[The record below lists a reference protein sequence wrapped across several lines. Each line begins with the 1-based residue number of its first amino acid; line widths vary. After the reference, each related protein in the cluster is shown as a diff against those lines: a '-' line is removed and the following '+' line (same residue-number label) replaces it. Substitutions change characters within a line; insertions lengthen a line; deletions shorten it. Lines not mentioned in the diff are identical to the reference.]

1 MIESETIVGK
11 TLENKPNGRRI
22 TIKEKIIS
30 DTGNIMYLA
39 DDEKFTVLADHDMK
53 HWFEVPTA
61 TGDEEE

>member
-1 MIESETIVGK
+1 
-11 TLENKPNGRRI
+11 
-22 TIKEKIIS
+22 
-30 DTGNIMYLA
+30 MYLA